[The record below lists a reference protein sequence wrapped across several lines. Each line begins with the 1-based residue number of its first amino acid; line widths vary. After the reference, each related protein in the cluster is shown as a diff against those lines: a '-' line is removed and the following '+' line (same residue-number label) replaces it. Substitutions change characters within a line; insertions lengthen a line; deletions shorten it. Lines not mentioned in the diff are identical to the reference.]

1 MTDHTE
7 LVNEMASVER
17 MSTQDRLKHARKRRS
32 QQLKKFSQYEKHL
45 DKESKKKKS
54 TSQQN
59 SIQRQKKKK
68 NNRVRFIS
76 SIALLESAARNDIE
90 EVRKLLQ
97 NKTDPNVTNED
108 GLTALHQ
115 CCIDD
120 NTDLLLLLLDHGA
133 NVNAK
138 DSELWTPL
146 HAAATCG
153 HVHLCKQLIDKG
165 AELLAV
171 NADGNMPYDI
181 CEDEETLDY
190 IETQMALRGITQE
203 QVDETRLATEKR
215 MLEDLKAVGTERRVL
230 EHRLEDGVT
239 TLHIAAAN
247 GYIEVADFLL
257 SNHVA
262 INMRDDDSWQP
273 IHAAA
278 YWGQPEILEL
288 LVQNGADLDAKTR
301 NGETAFDLCE
311 DPELKQKI
319 LDMKDEIETTRNNR
333 LPPRKH
339 RISTRSLT
347 HSPGMLYSSN
357 SSLSEKTPSSHSASI
372 RRSSLRGEKS
382 VLFKKEAKE
391 EALHFGL
398 LPMEDNDDGDDDEK
412 DTSPITDIDDVK
424 VTISDDQEQ
433 DSRDGPPSRPAS
445 NAVVSRPTNSQPAM
459 PKEDVHRP
467 PPQAAPASKPETA
480 KSQQPRP
487 PPESRPVAENRPSEN
502 RSVPQGD
509 KVAHVDS
516 AEQGASARVP
526 PAQQWQPRAPQH
538 GAPQHGAQFSSL
550 PDLKKNRTE
559 LRVVDPPTRPKTL
572 DDHLQDMFLSS
583 LQKDPVMQGPNV
595 PKTSAK
601 DKTQNGHNNNN
612 RTSMSSSNRNT
623 YSHDDGRLKSYKT
636 HAVIGGDDDKD
647 TKCCVIS

>member
-1 MTDHTE
+1 MTDHSE

-17 MSTQDRLKHARKRRS
+17 MSTQDRLKHARKRRT

-68 NNRVRFIS
+68 NIRVKFIS

-90 EVRKLLQ
+90 EVRNLLQ
-97 NKTDPNVTNED
+97 TKTDPNVTNED

-120 NTDLLLLLLDHGA
+120 NTELLQLLLDHGA

-153 HVHLCKQLIDKG
+153 HVHLCKQLIDRG

-190 IETQMALRGITQE
+190 IETQMSMRGITQE
-203 QVDETRLATEKR
+203 QIDETRLATEKR
-215 MLEDLKAVGTERRVL
+215 MLDDLKAAGNERRAL
-230 EHRLEDGVT
+230 EHRLDDGVT
-239 TLHIAAAN
+239 PLHIAAAN
-247 GYIEVADFLL
+247 GYIEVADYLL
-257 SNHVA
+257 TNHVA

-333 LPPRKH
+333 LPQRKH

-398 LPMEDNDDGDDDEK
+398 LPMEDNDDVDDDDKE
-412 DTSPITDIDDVK
+412 TSPITDIDDVK

-433 DSRDGPPSRPAS
+433 DSRDGPPSRPTS
-445 NAVVSRPTNSQPAM
+445 TAVSSRPTNSQPTVQ
-459 PKEDVHRP
+459 KEDFKRP
-467 PPQAAPASKPETA
+467 PAQAAPTSKPEMA

-487 PPESRPVAENRPSEN
+487 PSESRPSAEHRPTSEN

-509 KVAHVDS
+509 KVVPGGA
-516 AEQGASARVP
+516 AEPGASARVP
-526 PAQQWQPRAPQH
+526 PGQQWQPGAQQH
-538 GAPQHGAQFSSL
+538 GSQFGTL
-550 PDLKKNRTE
+550 ADLKKIRTE
-559 LRVVDPPTRPKTL
+559 KRVVDPPPRPKTL
-572 DDHLQDMFLSS
+572 DDHLQDMFLTS
-583 LQKDPVMQGPNV
+583 LQKDPVMQSTSV
-595 PKTSAK
+595 PKPSAK

-623 YSHDDGRLKSYKT
+623 YPHDDGRLKSFKT

>member
-17 MSTQDRLKHARKRRS
+17 MSTQERLKHARKRRS
-32 QQLKKFSQYEKHL
+32 QQLKKYSQYEKHL

-68 NNRVRFIS
+68 NMRVKFIS

-90 EVRKLLQ
+90 EVQKLLQ

-153 HVHLCKQLIDKG
+153 HVHLCKLLIDRG

-190 IETQMALRGITQE
+190 IETQMAMRGITQE
-203 QVDETRLATEKR
+203 QVDETRLATEKK
-215 MLEDLKAVGTERRVL
+215 MLEDLKAAGTERRVL
-230 EHRLEDGVT
+230 ENRLEDGVT
-239 TLHIAAAN
+239 PLHIAAAN
-247 GYIEVADFLL
+247 GYIEVADYLL

-333 LPPRKH
+333 LPQRKH
-339 RISTRSLT
+339 RISTR
-347 HSPGMLYSSN
+347 
-357 SSLSEKTPSSHSASI
+357 SASI

-398 LPMEDNDDGDDDEK
+398 LPMDDNDDGDDDEK
-412 DTSPITDIDDVK
+412 ETSPITDIDDVK

-445 NAVVSRPTNSQPAM
+445 NAVVSRPTNSQPAVL
-459 PKEDVHRP
+459 KEDVHRP
-467 PPQAAPASKPETA
+467 PPQTAPASKSETV

-487 PPESRPVAENRPSEN
+487 PPENRPVAENRPSEN
-502 RSVPQGD
+502 RPVSQGD

-516 AEQGASARVP
+516 AEQGASARVL
-526 PAQQWQPRAPQH
+526 PAQQWQPRAP
-538 GAPQHGAQFSSL
+538 PHGAQFSTL
-550 PDLKKNRTE
+550 PDLKKTRTE
-559 LRVVDPPTRPKTL
+559 QRVVDPPARPKTL
-572 DDHLQDMFLSS
+572 DDHLQDMFLTS
-583 LQKDPVMQGPNV
+583 LQKDPVMQGSNV
-595 PKTSAK
+595 PKASAK
-601 DKTQNGHNNNN
+601 DKAQNGHNNNN
-612 RTSMSSSNRNT
+612 RTSISSSNRNT
-623 YSHDDGRLKSYKT
+623 YPHDDGRLKSFKT